1 MWSRPTC
8 SRTLARTTSQ
18 TVAESPHAPGRPS
31 RRDSFGT
38 PIPGS
43 AASRGGPMAVTVSI
57 PTILRTHTGG
67 EKSVQ
72 ASGSTVSEVLADLDA
87 KHSGIKARLIK
98 DGSLHRFVNIY
109 VNDED
114 VRFAGGLEAPVADGD
129 SLTILPAVAGGV

>member
-1 MWSRPTC
+1 
-8 SRTLARTTSQ
+8 
-18 TVAESPHAPGRPS
+18 
-31 RRDSFGT
+31 
-38 PIPGS
+38 
-43 AASRGGPMAVTVSI
+43 MAVTVSI
-57 PTILRTHTGG
+57 PTTLRTHTGG
-67 EKSVQ
+67 EKSVH